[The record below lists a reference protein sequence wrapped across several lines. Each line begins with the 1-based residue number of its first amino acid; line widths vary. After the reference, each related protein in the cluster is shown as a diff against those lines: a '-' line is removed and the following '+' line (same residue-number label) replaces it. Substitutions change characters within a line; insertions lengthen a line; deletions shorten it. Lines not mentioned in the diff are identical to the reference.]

1 MLLLKFLLMFM
12 GAGLLGGALAIV
24 MYDVYRTRQ
33 SWRQDQADGT
43 RALPPGEIRWRLAGR
58 LALVSMAPLLLGQS
72 FAVVPSGSA
81 GVLVSQ
87 ISGTLPGTLFPGVH
101 WIVPLVQSVTLY
113 DTREKV
119 FTTALADDP
128 KTKAESLKV
137 QTKEGLQVGM
147 AIAVRY
153 RLDARRL
160 DYIHANLPQPIEEQ
174 IVPPVV
180 AGVFRQLVPNYL
192 VREVFA
198 SRREEVRKLAADAIQ
213 KKLAADGL
221 LVKEVILRDIQLPPE
236 YAKGLEALLL
246 KEQESDRMGVEV
258 EIKQKMVRT
267 AELEADADKVRRV
280 KQAEGEAQI
289 VVISAKAQADAMQH
303 TLPLKE
309 KQIQQ
314 TRLEAEARKE
324 STVKNAE
331 ALAQAK
337 VIDSRAELEK
347 RKLMA
352 DAEANRIR
360 VTAAADA
367 ERLKTEAAALK
378 GNPLLIQKIIA
389 ERLSDKVQV
398 MMVPMDGKFFF
409 ANDVLRG
416 WCPTIRTIRRRQPQ
430 RLTGRGGS
438 HATAADESRG
448 RLAGNGHLQSVRGGC
463 PIPA

>member
-1 MLLLKFLLMFM
+1 MLLLKVLLLFT
-12 GAGLLGGALAIV
+12 GAGLLGGAFAMVI
-24 MYDVYRTRQ
+24 YDVYRARQAWRIESPDSTRP
-33 SWRQDQADGT
+33 R
-43 RALPPGEIRWRLAGR
+43 PPVEIRWRQAGR
-58 LALVSMAPLLLGQS
+58 LALMSVAPFLFGLS
-72 FAVVPSGSA
+72 FVVVPAGSA

-87 ISGTLPGTLFPGVH
+87 ISGTLPGALYPGVH
-101 WIVPLVQSVTLY
+101 WIAPLIQSVTLY
-113 DTREKV
+113 DTRERV
-119 FTTALADDP
+119 FTTSLGEDP
-128 KTKAESLKV
+128 KNKVETLKV
-137 QTKEGLQVGM
+137 QTKEGLPVGL

-153 RLDARRL
+153 RLDPRRL
-160 DYIHANLPQPIEEQ
+160 DYIHANLPQPIEQE

-180 AGVFRQLVPNYL
+180 AGVFRQVIPNYL
-192 VREVFA
+192 VRDVFA
-198 SRREEVRKLAADAIQ
+198 TRREEVRKLAADAIQ
-213 KKLAADGL
+213 QKLAADGL

-236 YAKGLEALLL
+236 YAKGLEGLLL
-246 KEQESDRMGVEV
+246 KEQESDRMAVEV
-258 EIKQKMVRT
+258 EIKQKQVRT
-267 AELEADADKVRRV
+267 AELEADAEKVRRV

-331 ALAQAK
+331 AQAQAK

-360 VTAAADA
+360 VTAAADS
-367 ERLKTEAAALK
+367 ERLTTEAAALK
-378 GNPLLIQKIIA
+378 QNPLLIQKIIA

-398 MMVPMDGKFFF
+398 MMVPNDGKFFF

-416 WCPTIRTIRRRQPQ
+416 APAASPAPTPAVEPGDPDDPPAATTTTAHRVRR
-430 RLTGRGGS
+430 
-438 HATAADESRG
+438 
-448 RLAGNGHLQSVRGGC
+448 
-463 PIPA
+463 

>member
-1 MLLLKFLLMFM
+1 MLLLKFLLMFL
-12 GAGLLGGALAIV
+12 GAGLLGGAFAIV
-24 MYDVYRTRQ
+24 IYDVYRTRQ
-33 SWRQDQADGT
+33 SWRQDHGDAT

-58 LALVSMAPLLLGQS
+58 LALVSMAPLLLGQG
-72 FAVVPSGSA
+72 FVVVPSGRA

-87 ISGTLPGTLFPGVH
+87 MSGTLPGTLFPGVH
-101 WIVPLVQSVTLY
+101 WIVPLIQGVTLY

-153 RLDARRL
+153 RLDPRRL

-180 AGVFRQLVPNYL
+180 AGVFRQVVPNYL

-267 AELEADADKVRRV
+267 AELEAEADKVRRV

-416 WCPTIRTIRRRQPQ
+416 APVTTQPVVPDDPDDPPA
-430 RLTGRGGS
+430 
-438 HATAADESRG
+438 ATAAAHRAG
-448 RLAGNGHLQSVRGGC
+448 R
-463 PIPA
+463 

>member
-1 MLLLKFLLMFM
+1 MLLLKFLLMLT
-12 GAGLLGGALAIV
+12 GAGLLGGAFAIV
-24 MYDVYRTRQ
+24 IYDVYRTRQ
-33 SWRQDQADGT
+33 SWRQDQANAM
-43 RALPPGEIRWRLAGR
+43 RPLPPGEIRWRLAGR
-58 LALVSMAPLLLGQS
+58 LALVSMVPLLLGQS
-72 FAVVPSGSA
+72 FVVVPSGRA

-87 ISGTLPGTLFPGVH
+87 ISGTLPGALFPGVH
-101 WIVPLVQSVTLY
+101 CIVPLIQDVTLY

-119 FTTALADDP
+119 FSTALADDP
-128 KTKAESLKV
+128 KTKTESLKV
-137 QTKEGLQVGM
+137 QTKEGLPVGM

-153 RLDARRL
+153 RLDPRRL

-180 AGVFRQLVPNYL
+180 AGVFRQVVPNYL

-198 SRREEVRKLAADAIQ
+198 TRREEVRKLAADAIQ
-213 KKLAADGL
+213 KKLAQDGL

-236 YAKGLEALLL
+236 YAKGLETLLL

-360 VTAAADA
+360 VTAAADS

-416 WCPTIRTIRRRQPQ
+416 APITTQPVVPDDPDDPPAA
-430 RLTGRGGS
+430 T
-438 HATAADESRG
+438 TAARRVG
-448 RLAGNGHLQSVRGGC
+448 R
-463 PIPA
+463 

>member
-1 MLLLKFLLMFM
+1 MLLLKFLLMFT

-24 MYDVYRTRQ
+24 IYDVYRTRQ
-33 SWRQDQADGT
+33 SWRQDQAD
-43 RALPPGEIRWRLAGR
+43 AMPPLPPGEIRWRLAAR

-72 FAVVPSGSA
+72 FVVVPSGRA

-87 ISGTLPGTLFPGVH
+87 ISGTLPGALFPGVH
-101 WIVPLVQSVTLY
+101 WIVPLVQGVTLY

-119 FTTALADDP
+119 FNTALADDP
-128 KTKAESLKV
+128 KTKVESLKV
-137 QTKEGLQVGM
+137 QTKEGLPVGM

-153 RLDARRL
+153 RLDPRRL
-160 DYIHANLPQPIEEQ
+160 DFIHANLPQPIEEV

-180 AGVFRQLVPNYL
+180 AGVFRQVVPNYL
-192 VREVFA
+192 VRDVFA

-213 KKLAADGL
+213 KKLAEDGL

-236 YAKGLEALLL
+236 YARGLESLLL
-246 KEQESDRMGVEV
+246 KEQESDRMAVEV
-258 EIKQKMVRT
+258 EIRQKMVRT
-267 AELEADADKVRRV
+267 AELEAEADKVRRV

-331 ALAQAK
+331 ALAEAK

-360 VTAAADA
+360 VTAAADS

-378 GNPLLIQKIIA
+378 QNPLLIQKIIA

-398 MMVPMDGKFFF
+398 MMVPTDGKFFF

-416 WCPTIRTIRRRQPQ
+416 APVTTQPVAPEDPDDPPA
-430 RLTGRGGS
+430 
-438 HATAADESRG
+438 ATAAARRAG
-448 RLAGNGHLQSVRGGC
+448 R
-463 PIPA
+463 